1 MDIFKAVIN
10 LKEGTVQLE
19 GSQEFVEKYL
29 DKYDSIIEKM
39 QTLPSTSPIITKK
52 DKAEEAEK
60 PAIKRT
66 RTVRSKAGPACGEK
80 ISELISEG
88 FFKEQRT
95 REEIQKKLL
104 EKGLRYESS
113 LISATLNNFFN
124 SGKIERTGVGRN
136 AKYYSNV

>member
-1 MDIFKAVIN
+1 MDTVKAVIN
-10 LKEGTVQLE
+10 LKEGVIELE
-19 GSQEFVEKYL
+19 GPQEFVEKYL
-29 DKYDSIIEKM
+29 ELYRPNATKWQADV
-39 QTLPSTSPIITKK
+39 SPKVEAKK
-52 DKAEEAEK
+52 KEEA
-60 PAIKRT
+60 PKRT

-95 REEIQKKLL
+95 REEVQKKLL

-124 SGKIERTGVGRN
+124 SGKIEKTGVGRN
-136 AKYYSNV
+136 AKYYTNI